1 MKKRVVCFIVV
12 GFCIGMISI
21 QAQQSLPKGKTE
33 SFTHVGQEMPPFTVT
48 TLDGTQFN
56 IRRMRGK
63 VLLINF
69 WATWCSP
76 CRAEMP
82 RLEREVWQKF
92 KSSDFVMVAIARE
105 QSGEEINS
113 FRKKHGFSFPMAS
126 DPQRKTFQLF
136 ASAGIP
142 RTYVVARD
150 GAIIYQSVGY
160 SPAEF
165 DRMKQVVEQ
174 ELKKAR

>member
-1 MKKRVVCFIVV
+1 MKKHVVYFIAVCFCTGI
-12 GFCIGMISI
+12 ISI
-21 QAQQSLPKGKTE
+21 QGQQQLPKGKTE
-33 SFTHVGQEMPPFTVT
+33 SFTHVGQEMPSFTVT
-48 TLDGTQFN
+48 TLDGTEFN
-56 IRRMRGK
+56 IRSMRGK

-82 RLEREVWQKF
+82 RLEKEVWQEF

-136 ASAGIP
+136 ADSGIP
-142 RTYVVARD
+142 RTYVVGRD
-150 GAIIYQSVGY
+150 GTILYQSAGY
-160 SPAEF
+160 LPAEF

-174 ELKKAR
+174 ELKKAQ